1 MKNKTLKLAISI
13 AISIIAIALL
23 IISLIIK
30 SAVFRP
36 APPQKNA
43 ITERAIMSDL
53 PLSTSCQGWEYTI
66 KSLEYSDRLPEGITR
81 ADCSPDSMES
91 WYQVDETIVNEDGSV
106 NEGYFVVNLDIE
118 LEDKEGFFITDD
130 KKMPV
135 NGIKLYAFDDKK
147 STYIHP
153 YYVSE
158 SCYDPVKDAD
168 NPRIGYS
175 CVDFSQGMVD
185 LTLSYIVGEEI
196 YSEYEEWNLLLNII
210 EIDIKSYSEEKAYN
224 KYVEENGYPP
234 FAMFALAE
242 RE

>member
-1 MKNKTLKLAISI
+1 MKKKALAISLPLL
-13 AISIIAIALL
+13 AVALL
-23 IISLIIK
+23 IVSFIIK
-30 SAVFRP
+30 SAFFRS
-36 APPQKNA
+36 APSQKNVA
-43 ITERAIMSDL
+43 DEPEMLSDL

-66 KSLEYSDRLPEGITR
+66 KSLEYSDCLPKGITR

-91 WYQVDETIVNEDGSV
+91 WYQVDETIVNEDGCV

-118 LEDKEGFFITDD
+118 LEHKEGSIITDD

-135 NGIKLYAFDDKK
+135 GGITLYAFDDKK
-147 STYIHP
+147 STYIRP

-175 CVDFSQGMVD
+175 SVDFSQGMVD

-196 YSEYEEWNLLLNII
+196 YSEYEEWNLLLNILGV
-210 EIDIKSYSEEKAYN
+210 DIKSYSEEKAYN

-234 FAMFALAE
+234 FVMIALME

>member
-1 MKNKTLKLAISI
+1 MKKKTLAISLPLL
-13 AISIIAIALL
+13 AAALL
-23 IISLIIK
+23 IVSFIIK
-30 SAVFRP
+30 SAVFRS
-36 APPQKNA
+36 APSRKNA
-43 ITERAIMSDL
+43 ADEPEMLSDL
-53 PLSTSCQGWEYTI
+53 PLSTSCQGWEYTV

-81 ADCSPDSMES
+81 EDCSPNSIEDS
-91 WYQVDETIVNEDGSV
+91 WYEEDGIIVNEDGSV

-118 LEDKEGFFITDD
+118 LENKKGYFITDD
-130 KKMPV
+130 KKFPV
-135 NGIKLYAFDDKK
+135 NGITLYAFDDKK
-147 STYIHP
+147 STYIRP

-175 CVDFSQGMVD
+175 SVDFTQGMVD

-196 YSEYEEWNLLLNII
+196 YSEYPEWNLLLNII
-210 EIDIKSYSEEKAYN
+210 GIDIKSYSEEKAYN

-234 FAMFALAE
+234 FVMFALAE